1 MLDILNRYS
10 IVYVVFVHPQSTIGA
25 FYTSSGGDWSVDAL
39 TEEYPKAEIHVS
51 AGEAYVF
58 LAGSMPGE
66 VKALDTVCGSFLY

>member
-1 MLDILNRYS
+1 MDILNRYS

-25 FYTSSGGDWSVDAL
+25 FYTSSGGDWSIDAL

-58 LAGSMPGE
+58 LAGHMPYSDSELAYIFGDQS
-66 VKALDTVCGSFLY
+66 VK